1 MGLSLRNL
9 IYTSNPYRRSCIK
22 VIEKYTYSNILYTC
36 LKLKNKLIG
45 YQKYFDTQ
53 QFKIIVNIDRYLLS
67 FFNIFKYIVHQL
79 FVNSPL

>member
-9 IYTSNPYRRSCIK
+9 VYTYNLYRLHIFIK
-22 VIEKYTYSNILYTC
+22 VIEKYTYLNILYTC
-36 LKLKNKLIG
+36 LKLNNKFD

-67 FFNIFKYIVHQL
+67 FFF
-79 FVNSPL
+79 